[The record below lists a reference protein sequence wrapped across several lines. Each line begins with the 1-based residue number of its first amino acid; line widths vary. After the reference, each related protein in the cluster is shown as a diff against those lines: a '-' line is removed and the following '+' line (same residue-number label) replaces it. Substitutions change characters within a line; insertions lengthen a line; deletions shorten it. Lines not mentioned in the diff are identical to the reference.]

1 MPTSIFVRAAVVFVL
16 LFSTNSFA
24 ANFVVTTELDSGA
37 GSLRQAILDANVNGN
52 PLETDTITFDPGVKT
67 IDLLV
72 ARPPEE
78 NGQMDILE
86 SVHIQGSGPDNLAL
100 DGHLTWISSDGIT
113 NGGFPDDPGAILT
126 NSSGLVFEVGVL
138 DQDNSGISFTLSDVK
153 VTRTG
158 GIVEA
163 RAGADVTILNVVGRE
178 NAYDPT
184 HPEGLITH
192 EGSGKLTIKDCEFSG
207 NKTKYGPPIIGANV
221 LISNTTMTG
230 NDSRSD
236 FGIWTTG
243 DSTDIVNSQI
253 LDNGVQHRFASSLVY
268 ITNSVI
274 RNTQQSF
281 ISLVNVVNAEFY
293 LTNST
298 IYAHTTQDLPGDTV
312 QPSHLWVLNSTL
324 HMANSVIAPE
334 PGTHPFAVRPLVSM
348 ESGSSVA
355 LNTNNHVS
363 DGSLPGTQT
372 GDAMLDSGPFVDP
385 FVFTPVMGSTLID
398 GGSDAHAIDPVTKTP
413 LAMDIF
419 GADRIAGPNVDIGAV
434 EVQANHAYN
443 DFYSTMENTI
453 LVVTAPGVFANDN
466 ITGTPTDGFFPGTIN
481 PQHGTLDFH
490 GQGGGFV
497 YTPEENFTGTDKF
510 SYFILTLSGDISNEG
525 TVTISVTAPPV
536 PVPTLSYIGL
546 LLMALFMAL
555 VVFLRKTVL
564 KP

>member
-1 MPTSIFVRAAVVFVL
+1 MTSSICVRAAFIFVL

-37 GSLRQAILDANVNGN
+37 GSLRQAILDANANGN
-52 PLETDTITFDPGVKT
+52 PLETDTITFDPGVKA
-67 IDLLV
+67 IELSV

-86 SVHIQGSGPDNLAL
+86 SVHIQGSGPDNLVL
-100 DGHLTWISSDGIT
+100 DGHIRWVSSDGIN
-113 NGGFPDDPGAILT
+113 NGGFPDDPGVVPVK
-126 NSSGLVFEVGVL
+126 SSGLVFEVGVV

-158 GIVEA
+158 GMVEA
-163 RAGADVTILNVVGRE
+163 RAGADVTILNVVARE
-178 NAYDPT
+178 NAYDPF

-207 NKTKYGPPIIGANV
+207 NKTMSNLVIGANV
-221 LISNTTMTG
+221 LISNTTMTV
-230 NDSRSD
+230 NASRSD
-236 FGIWTTG
+236 YGVWTTG

-253 LDNGVQHRFASSLVY
+253 LDNDVQHRFDGSLVY

-274 RNTQQSF
+274 RNTHQSF
-281 ISLVNVVNAEFY
+281 VSLVNVVNAEFY

-298 IYAHTTQDLPGDTV
+298 IYANTTRDLPGDTG

-363 DGSLPGTQT
+363 DGSLPGTKT
-372 GDAMLDSGPFVDP
+372 GDAKLDSGPFVDP

-443 DFYSTMENTI
+443 DYYSTMENTI

-466 ITGTPTDGFFPGTIN
+466 ITGTPTDGFFLGTIH

-497 YTPEENFTGTDKF
+497 YTPEENFTGIDKF

-536 PVPTLSYIGL
+536 PIPTLSFIGL
-546 LLMALFMAL
+546 LLMALIMTL
-555 VVFLRKTVL
+555 IVFSRSAVL